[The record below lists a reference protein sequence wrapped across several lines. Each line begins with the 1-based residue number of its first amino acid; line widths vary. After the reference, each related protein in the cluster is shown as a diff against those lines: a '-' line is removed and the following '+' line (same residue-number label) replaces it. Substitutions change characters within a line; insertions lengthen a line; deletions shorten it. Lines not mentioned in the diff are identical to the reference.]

1 MRQNKSSTLALDPG
15 TREMGYAS
23 FESDELVDYGVKT
36 IRHGRVPESLLL
48 AIERI
53 VVRMVREKRPELLI
67 IEKNSFSQ
75 IRQNVRLMLA
85 IARIK
90 GVAKRY
96 GVRVLELDARTIRKV
111 VCNNGNATKRELA
124 RMIAVRFPEMRA
136 YLESNRRWRE
146 RYYQNIFDAIACGLA
161 HIIVHSQPY
170 EKTL

>member
-1 MRQNKSSTLALDPG
+1 MHLNRSNILALDPG
-15 TREMGYAS
+15 TREIGYAS
-23 FESDELVDYGVKT
+23 FQGDELVDYGVKS

-48 AIERI
+48 AVEKI

-75 IRQNVRLMLA
+75 IRQNLSLMLV

-96 GVRVLELDARTIRKV
+96 SVQVLEFDARSIRKV
-111 VCNNGNATKRELA
+111 VCNDGNAAKRELA
-124 RMIAVRFPEMRA
+124 RTLAVRFPEMRA

-161 HIIVHSQPY
+161 YTIVHSQPC
-170 EKTL
+170 EKT